1 MYVSLLMHISESFSI
16 PNFDLNHEE
25 KQREIQEIEE
35 ELARDL
41 FKTPTYARDIYAYLQ
56 VCTMDARDMYNCLQ
70 VPIEMSGTHIMYR

>member
-1 MYVSLLMHISESFSI
+1 MRITESFSI

-56 VCTMDARDMYNCLQ
+56 VQTIDARDMYSCLQ
-70 VPIEMSGTHIMYR
+70 APIEIICQGHIYVQVMN